1 MVSVEEIGDFEQPGE
16 AHPGAEKM
24 AEGVEDLEGE
34 HVVRGESGE
43 VEIVDCFAAR
53 AGELV
58 GGGGDGD
65 AVKIQM
71 KRWEQIDFAMSR
83 RRVDVVVC
91 GGNVGL
97 RRGESDLAA
106 GFYFFLDVTVRF
118 EGARCLGD

>member
-1 MVSVEEIGDFEQPGE
+1 MSSAARAG
-16 AHPGAEKM
+16 K
-24 AEGVEDLEGE
+24 L
-34 HVVRGESGE
+34 RSS
-43 VEIVDCFAAR
+43 IVLAAR

-106 GFYFFLDVTVRF
+106 GFYFLLDVTVRF